1 MGLEFRVIVCGG
13 RNYGWQMNANRTKT
27 VNKVEV
33 EYLFRKLDLL
43 IYAVEGVIGRQLV
56 IIQGE
61 ADGADAWAK
70 KWAEINSIKTL
81 DFPADWDTHKKSA
94 GFIRNKQML
103 DEGNPELVIAFKG
116 GNGTAMMVDIA
127 RNGKVPVKEYYE

>member
-43 IYAVEGVIGRQLV
+43 KNAVEGIIGRQLV

-70 KWAEINSIKTL
+70 KWAEINSIETI
-81 DFPADWDTHKKSA
+81 DFPANWDTHKKSA

-103 DEGNPELVIAFKG
+103 DEGKPELVIAFKG
-116 GNGTAMMVDIA
+116 GNGTAMMIDIA
-127 RNGKVPVKEYYE
+127 KKADVPVKEY